1 MDAMGRHSRIT
12 IGFLV
17 AIILL
22 LIIQNFFLVKKV
34 NQHLQTIAHLT
45 DRLNRLSVMAEGDT
59 IHGFSAMTLD
69 STQVQLD
76 PAGQKKMKVMFV
88 FTTGCGACVKNME
101 HWLEIVPAF
110 QNDGVDVFGI
120 CPDSLYRIREYNSR
134 FNLPF
139 PVYSI
144 AQDSTVSTRYK
155 LLSYPQTIVIDAAG
169 LVRGVWVGV
178 LDGTKKAEIMHAV
191 RGSTRK

>member
-22 LIIQNFFLVKKV
+22 LIIQNFFLVRKID
-34 NQHLQTIAHLT
+34 QHLQTIGHLT
-45 DRLNRLSVMAEGDT
+45 DRLKRHSIMAKGDI
-59 IHGFSAMTLD
+59 IHPFSAMTLD

-76 PAGQKKMKVMFV
+76 PAGQKKMKVMLV

-101 HWLEIVPAF
+101 HWLEIVPVLLD
-110 QNDGVDVFGI
+110 DGVDVFGI
-120 CPDSLYRIREYNSR
+120 CPDSLYRVREYNSR

-144 AQDSTVSTRYK
+144 A
-155 LLSYPQTIVIDAAG
+155 
-169 LVRGVWVGV
+169 
-178 LDGTKKAEIMHAV
+178 
-191 RGSTRK
+191 